1 MFENIIGNN
10 DVKQSLE
17 EAIKNKKVANSYM
30 FIGEE
35 GIGKE
40 KFAKEFA
47 KAIMCLNT
55 GKNSGDNCDSCV
67 KFEALSNPDYMEIH
81 EEKNIIKIEKIRTL
95 ENDIAKKPIVSSRK
109 VYVISDA
116 KCLTEEAQNCLLKT
130 LEEPPSYTN
139 IILVTSNENKLLT
152 TIQSRCVKIKFH
164 KLSSQ
169 ELRTVRPDLTDDEI
183 ELLDGSLK
191 DIDNISEK
199 LEKYQKLQNIIY
211 NIQNES
217 LITVLNNS
225 QILYDEKDEIMDL
238 LDYFN
243 ILLFKNKLYEP
254 IQIVEE
260 VKKKIQNYN
269 NYEMCIDYLLMNS
282 YKQVHK

>member
-55 GKNSGDNCDSCV
+55 GKNSEDNCDSCV
-67 KFEALSNPDYMEIH
+67 KFDALSNPDYMEIH

-116 KCLTEEAQNCLLKT
+116 KYLTEEAQNCLLKT

-139 IILVTSNENKLLT
+139 IVLVTSNENKLLT

-169 ELRTVRPDLTDDEI
+169 ELRTVRPDLTNDEI

-211 NIQNES
+211 NIQNEN

-282 YKQVHK
+282 YKKVHK